1 MSQQQLYD
9 PFEFTPNEF
18 ADAAGPFSPSY
29 LTELGAAY
37 TIVTKL
43 RPSLLQNFGTRI
55 KLELQ
60 APPSIDLVVDKLFIG
75 PAVTSGQA
83 WDFTAD
89 TAVTIASSASFTLT
103 AGTLTETDEI
113 AFTFSANQALIVA
126 AEIASGQFVPYS
138 IGIIGAVSFIK
149 SGVSEADATPREA
162 SYTPQD
168 EIAYLVNRLLAAP

>member
-1 MSQQQLYD
+1 MSQQAYNETD
-9 PFEFTPNEF
+9 EFEANEF
-18 ADAAGPFSPSY
+18 ADAAGPFSPSH

-37 TIVTKL
+37 TIVTKI
-43 RPSLLQNFGTRI
+43 RPSLLVNFGTRI
-55 KLELQ
+55 KLELA
-60 APPSIDLVVDKLFIG
+60 APPSIDLDVDKLFIG

-89 TAVTIASSASFTLT
+89 TAVTVGGNAAFTLT
-103 AGTLTETDEI
+103 AGTFTETDEI
-113 AFTFSANQALIVA
+113 AFSFSANQALIIA
-126 AEIASGQFVPYS
+126 AEIGSGEFVPYS